1 MAQTPISLLLLRR
14 LTLTSQS
21 PKPPPLSLLLNNF
34 YLKPYSTTTN
44 ANPST
49 EQPKPSPLSA
59 RLSFVFDQIDS
70 IERERAEKHHT
81 LQKIRVWRQSKD
93 TPQQEQQERNPE
105 TISTQSQELV
115 GTQNPETILSQNENL
130 ESGPG
135 ADGISSVD
143 FEESD
148 LIELKRKEV
157 ELVHPWPEWIELME
171 RLVQQNYFD
180 HRRKVSDN
188 MIACLNFGKDRFD
201 IFRSLSRQ
209 DIQILV
215 GYGCPSVDK
224 KVVFSSKLLRK
235 HVHLDEGDVCS
246 NCSLRSSCERGYLI
260 TNKEDEARTIDLMRV
275 FLAYGFESINGSVT
289 NKSLL
294 KQKSVRT
301 VVRKLLHEVVK
312 LAAVPIDPNLPPPVI
327 KRPPPKVKQPPPPP
341 RKRVGRDDIEMKR
354 GDWLCPKCDFMNF
367 AKNTVCLQ
375 CDAKRPKRQLLPGE
389 WECPECNFLNYRRNM
404 ACFHCDCKR
413 PPDAFMENKMEERQ
427 YGSRTRS
434 EKIISRPEVSNAWN
448 FDFDD
453 NESDGADVA
462 AFENADSASM
472 VEDSPM
478 ESQAKEGNFGRNA
491 DALNGT
497 RITSRVHEREYSDPR
512 LEGFGRGFDDF
523 DDEDDID
530 SYEIDTQ
537 NDKPAW
543 KASRNNFSDQGVSE
557 LEDDGGSDDN
567 LGSRPMTNPSVKT
580 SKPRSQRDAF
590 YSSNENELDIDSDEE
605 RSVHPKWKSSHVADV
620 RHKNRGGGPTG
631 HSKGLSF
638 GSDEELDSDVDDD
651 FGSSQRK
658 QRTKGSGRRNER
670 NSDWEDASISGSESD
685 GNDRRSWRNK
695 SGANRTGFG
704 RRDNNF
710 RDHDNGFVRDNEMRT
725 NGKMG
730 DRRKS
735 WGDDFDRSSPGPH
748 GKNRGF
754 QGNDRSGWKM
764 NGAGGDR
771 RKSWS
776 DDFER
781 SSPIPHGKNRGF
793 QGNGRSG
800 RKMDDAGGDRRKSWS
815 DDFDRSSP
823 DPHGKNR
830 GFRGNGRSG
839 WKTDD
844 AGGDRRKSWSDDFD
858 RSSPGP
864 HGKNRGFRGNDRS
877 GWKMDDTGGDS
888 RNFNGPKRGG
898 FRKQQGGRSHEYN
911 MDKDPGEFRNSRRVI
926 ER

>member
-21 PKPPPLSLLLNNF
+21 PKPPPLSLLLFNNF

-81 LQKIRVWRQSKD
+81 LQKIRAWRQSKD

-105 TISTQSQELV
+105 TITTQSQELV
-115 GTQNPETILSQNENL
+115 GTQNPERILSQNENL
-130 ESGPG
+130 ESGPS
-135 ADGISSVD
+135 ADDDSSVD

-188 MIACLNFGKDRFD
+188 MVESLGLDISGVGCDGDGDGVGIDFNDYRTVQIACLNFGKDRFD
-201 IFRSLSRQ
+201 IFRFGFCGELNC
-209 DIQILV
+209 
-215 GYGCPSVDK
+215 YGCPSVDK

-235 HVHLDEGDVCS
+235 HVHLDEGD
-246 NCSLRSSCERGYLI
+246 
-260 TNKEDEARTIDLMRV
+260 
-275 FLAYGFESINGSVT
+275 
-289 NKSLL
+289 
-294 KQKSVRT
+294 
-301 VVRKLLHEVVK
+301 LLHEVVK

-367 AKNTVCLQ
+367 AKNAVCLQ

-497 RITSRVHEREYSDPR
+497 RITSGVHEREYSDPR

-567 LGSRPMTNPSVKT
+567 LGSRPMTNPSVKP

-590 YSSNENELDIDSDEE
+590 FGSNENELDIDSDEE

-631 HSKGLSF
+631 PSKGLSF

-658 QRTKGSGRRNER
+658 QRTKGF
-670 NSDWEDASISGSESD
+670 W
-685 GNDRRSWRNK
+685 
-695 SGANRTGFG
+695 
-704 RRDNNF
+704 
-710 RDHDNGFVRDNEMRT
+710 
-725 NGKMG
+725 
-730 DRRKS
+730 
-735 WGDDFDRSSPGPH
+735 
-748 GKNRGF
+748 
-754 QGNDRSGWKM
+754 
-764 NGAGGDR
+764 
-771 RKSWS
+771 
-776 DDFER
+776 
-781 SSPIPHGKNRGF
+781 
-793 QGNGRSG
+793 
-800 RKMDDAGGDRRKSWS
+800 
-815 DDFDRSSP
+815 
-823 DPHGKNR
+823 
-830 GFRGNGRSG
+830 
-839 WKTDD
+839 
-844 AGGDRRKSWSDDFD
+844 
-858 RSSPGP
+858 
-864 HGKNRGFRGNDRS
+864 
-877 GWKMDDTGGDS
+877 
-888 RNFNGPKRGG
+888 
-898 FRKQQGGRSHEYN
+898 
-911 MDKDPGEFRNSRRVI
+911 
-926 ER
+926 

>member
-1 MAQTPISLLLLRR
+1 
-14 LTLTSQS
+14 
-21 PKPPPLSLLLNNF
+21 
-34 YLKPYSTTTN
+34 
-44 ANPST
+44 
-49 EQPKPSPLSA
+49 
-59 RLSFVFDQIDS
+59 
-70 IERERAEKHHT
+70 
-81 LQKIRVWRQSKD
+81 
-93 TPQQEQQERNPE
+93 
-105 TISTQSQELV
+105 
-115 GTQNPETILSQNENL
+115 
-130 ESGPG
+130 
-135 ADGISSVD
+135 
-143 FEESD
+143 
-148 LIELKRKEV
+148 
-157 ELVHPWPEWIELME
+157 
-171 RLVQQNYFD
+171 
-180 HRRKVSDN
+180 
-188 MIACLNFGKDRFD
+188 
-201 IFRSLSRQ
+201 
-209 DIQILV
+209 
-215 GYGCPSVDK
+215 
-224 KVVFSSKLLRK
+224 
-235 HVHLDEGDVCS
+235 
-246 NCSLRSSCERGYLI
+246 
-260 TNKEDEARTIDLMRV
+260 
-275 FLAYGFESINGSVT
+275 
-289 NKSLL
+289 
-294 KQKSVRT
+294 
-301 VVRKLLHEVVK
+301 
-312 LAAVPIDPNLPPPVI
+312 
-327 KRPPPKVKQPPPPP
+327 
-341 RKRVGRDDIEMKR
+341 MKR

-367 AKNTVCLQ
+367 AKNAVCLQ

-590 YSSNENELDIDSDEE
+590 YGSNENELDIDSDEE

-631 HSKGLSF
+631 PSKGLSF

-695 SGANRTGFG
+695 SGGNRTGFG

-710 RDHDNGFVRDNEMRT
+710 RDHDNGFC
-725 NGKMG
+725 
-730 DRRKS
+730 
-735 WGDDFDRSSPGPH
+735 
-748 GKNRGF
+748 
-754 QGNDRSGWKM
+754 
-764 NGAGGDR
+764 
-771 RKSWS
+771 
-776 DDFER
+776 ER
-781 SSPIPHGKNRGF
+781 
-793 QGNGRSG
+793 
-800 RKMDDAGGDRRKSWS
+800 
-815 DDFDRSSP
+815 
-823 DPHGKNR
+823 
-830 GFRGNGRSG
+830 
-839 WKTDD
+839 
-844 AGGDRRKSWSDDFD
+844 
-858 RSSPGP
+858 
-864 HGKNRGFRGNDRS
+864 
-877 GWKMDDTGGDS
+877 
-888 RNFNGPKRGG
+888 
-898 FRKQQGGRSHEYN
+898 
-911 MDKDPGEFRNSRRVI
+911 
-926 ER
+926 